1 LSMRVMVSTPSDD
14 LTALLTHFDMVWG
27 TKWENWDF
35 GAEQGL
41 ETDVETWKLLH
52 GSYRMDYTVSQTF
65 VGFCPPPLNNQEG
78 FGKIPCWT
86 GTMPTQLYSDFGHN
100 VLNNCVWVSG
110 FLFASFRK
118 ISLLKNN
125 ALV

>member
-1 LSMRVMVSTPSDD
+1 MRVLVSTPNDD

-27 TKWENWDF
+27 QSEKIEILDQSWDWR
-35 GAEQGL
+35 L
-41 ETDVETWKLLH
+41 TLRH
-52 GSYRMDYTVSQTF
+52 GNGYTAHTEWITPYHKTNKTF

-100 VLNNCVWVSG
+100 VLNNCV
-110 FLFASFRK
+110 
-118 ISLLKNN
+118 
-125 ALV
+125 